1 MGSPKGD
8 PITLKLRDS
17 FDLGAKILAT
27 ATLSAPKSKRTKKLK
42 VSHNVSFL
50 SALPWIGPALFLIIL
65 VVIWPV
71 VILGKTSLTDISNAG
86 TLLNFN
92 GLTNFRTLL
101 ANQDLYPVLK
111 RTIFWVFGIVFFTII
126 LSLPLAQL
134 INQKFPGRK
143 YVRWALIFPWAASVV
158 MTSMIW
164 SWILDAYS
172 GELNLTLTQLGLI
185 SEPIDWV
192 GNPSTSF
199 FFLMW
204 VAVFVS
210 VPFTTFVLLAGLQS
224 IPHDIIEAASV
235 DGAGSWQIYR
245 RIKFPLL
252 RNSLLIATIINL
264 INVFNS
270 FPIIWVMT
278 RGGPGYDTDTTT
290 TFAYKLAF
298 IESNMGQSTA
308 LGVINFM
315 IILVIVGFY
324 LRATKATRT
333 EV

>member
-1 MGSPKGD
+1 MSIGL
-8 PITLKLRDS
+8 LKNS
-17 FDLGAKILAT
+17 AAKK
-27 ATLSAPKSKRTKKLK
+27 PKKLT
-42 VSHNVSFL
+42 VSHNVSLL
-50 SALPWIGPALFLIIL
+50 SALPWIGPALLLILL

-71 VILGKTSLTDISNAG
+71 IELIRTSFTDISLAG
-86 TLLNFN
+86 SLLDFN
-92 GLTNFRTLL
+92 GLTNYRDLI
-101 ANQDLYPVLK
+101 ANADLYPVAK
-111 RTIFWVFGIVFFTII
+111 RTLIWVFGIVFFTVL

-134 INQKFPGRK
+134 INQNFPGRK
-143 YVRWALIFPWAASVV
+143 YVRWAMIFPWAASVV

-164 SWILDAYS
+164 TWILDAYS
-172 GELNLTLTQLGLI
+172 GELNLTLTHLGLI
-185 SEPIDWV
+185 SEPVDWV
-192 GNPSTSF
+192 NNPGSSF
-199 FFLMW
+199 YFLMW

-210 VPFTTFVLLAGLQS
+210 GPFTSFVLLAGLQS
-224 IPHDIIEAASV
+224 IPADIIEAASV
-235 DGAGSWQIYR
+235 DGATSWQIYR

-308 LGVINFM
+308 LGVFNFM

-324 LRATKATRT
+324 LRITKATRT
-333 EV
+333 EL

>member
-1 MGSPKGD
+1 MSTGL
-8 PITLKLRDS
+8 LKNS
-17 FDLGAKILAT
+17 AAKR
-27 ATLSAPKSKRTKKLK
+27 PKKLK

-50 SALPWIGPALFLIIL
+50 SALPWIGPALVLILL

-71 VILGKTSLTDISNAG
+71 IELIRTSFTDISLAG
-86 TLLNFN
+86 SLLDFN
-92 GLTNFRTLL
+92 GLANYRDLL
-101 ANQDLYPVLK
+101 ANTDLYPVVR
-111 RTIFWVFGIVFFTII
+111 RTLLWVFGIVFFTVL

-134 INQKFPGRK
+134 VNQNFPGRK
-143 YVRWALIFPWAASVV
+143 YVRWAMIFPWAASVV

-164 SWILDAYS
+164 TWILDAYS

-185 SEPIDWV
+185 SEPVDWV
-192 GNPSTSF
+192 NNPGSSF
-199 FFLMW
+199 YFLMW

-210 VPFTTFVLLAGLQS
+210 IPFTTFVLLAGLQS
-224 IPHDIIEAASV
+224 IPADIVEAASV
-235 DGAGSWQIYR
+235 DGASHWQIYR

-252 RNSLLIATIINL
+252 RNSLLIASIINI

-278 RGGPGYDTDTTT
+278 RGGPGYETDTTT

-308 LGVINFM
+308 LGVFNFM
-315 IILVIVGFY
+315 IIMVIVGFY
-324 LRATKATRT
+324 LRVTKATRT
-333 EV
+333 EL

>member
-1 MGSPKGD
+1 M
-8 PITLKLRDS
+8 
-17 FDLGAKILAT
+17 AT
-27 ATLSAPKSKRTKKLK
+27 ATLSETKPKRSKKSQ
-42 VSHNVSFL
+42 VSQNVSFL
-50 SALPWIGPALFLIIL
+50 SALPWIGPALFLIIM

-71 VILGKTSLTDISNAG
+71 VILVRTSFTDISLAG
-86 TLLNFN
+86 SLLDFN
-92 GLTNFRTLL
+92 GIQNYRDLF
-101 ANQDLYPVLK
+101 ANMDLYPVLR
-111 RTIFWVFGIVFFTII
+111 RTVLWVFGIVFFTIA

-134 INQKFPGRK
+134 INQTFPGRRF
-143 YVRWALIFPWAASVV
+143 VRWALIFPWAASVV

-185 SEPIDWV
+185 TEPVDWI
-192 GNPSTSF
+192 GNPGTSF
-199 FFLMW
+199 YFLMW

-210 VPFTTFVLLAGLQS
+210 IPFTTFVLLAGLQS
-224 IPHDIIEAASV
+224 IPSDIVEAASV
-235 DGAGSWQIYR
+235 DGASSWQIYR
-245 RIKFPLL
+245 KIKFPLL

-278 RGGPGYDTDTTT
+278 RGGPGYDTDTSI

-308 LGVINFM
+308 LGVLNF
-315 IILVIVGFY
+315 ILILIVVGFY
-324 LRATKATRT
+324 LKATKATRT

>member
-1 MGSPKGD
+1 MSTGL
-8 PITLKLRDS
+8 LKNS
-17 FDLGAKILAT
+17 AAKR
-27 ATLSAPKSKRTKKLK
+27 PKKLK

-50 SALPWIGPALFLIIL
+50 SALPWIGPALVLILL

-71 VILGKTSLTDISNAG
+71 IELIRTSFTDISLAG
-86 TLLNFN
+86 SLLDFN
-92 GLTNFRTLL
+92 GLANYRDLL
-101 ANQDLYPVLK
+101 ANTDLYPVVR
-111 RTIFWVFGIVFFTII
+111 RTLLWVFGIVFFTVL

-134 INQKFPGRK
+134 VNQNFPGRK

-164 SWILDAYS
+164 TWILDAYS

-185 SEPIDWV
+185 SEPVDWV
-192 GNPSTSF
+192 NNPGSSF
-199 FFLMW
+199 YFLMW

-210 VPFTTFVLLAGLQS
+210 IPFTTFVLLAGLQS
-224 IPHDIIEAASV
+224 IPADIVEAASV
-235 DGAGSWQIYR
+235 DGATHWQIYR

-252 RNSLLIATIINL
+252 RNSLLIASIINI

-278 RGGPGYDTDTTT
+278 RGGPGYETDTTT

-308 LGVINFM
+308 LGVFNFM
-315 IILVIVGFY
+315 IIMVIVGFY
-324 LRATKATRT
+324 LKVTKATRT
-333 EV
+333 EL

>member
-1 MGSPKGD
+1 
-8 PITLKLRDS
+8 
-17 FDLGAKILAT
+17 LAT
-27 ATLSAPKSKRTKKLK
+27 ATLSESKLKRTKKLK

-50 SALPWIGPALFLIIL
+50 SSLPWIGPALFLILL

-71 VILGKTSLTDISNAG
+71 IILVRTSFTDISLAG
-86 TLLNFN
+86 SLLDFN
-92 GLTNFRTLL
+92 GITNYRDLF
-101 ANQDLYPVLK
+101 ANSSLYPVLR
-111 RTIFWVFGIVFFTII
+111 RTFIWVFGIVLITIL

-134 INQKFPGRK
+134 INQNFPGRK
-143 YVRWALIFPWAASVV
+143 FVRWALIFPWAASVV
-158 MTSMIW
+158 MTSMVW
-164 SWILDAYS
+164 TWILDAYS
-172 GELNLTLTQLGLI
+172 GELNLTLTQLGII
-185 SEPIDWV
+185 SEPIDWL

-199 FFLMW
+199 LVLMW
-204 VAVFVS
+204 VAIFVS
-210 VPFTTFVLLAGLQS
+210 IPFTTFVLLAGLQS
-224 IPHDIIEAASV
+224 IPSDIVEAAAV

-278 RGGPGYDTDTTT
+278 GGGPGYDTDTTT

-308 LGVINFM
+308 LGVLNFA
-315 IILVIVGFY
+315 IILIVVTFY
-324 LRATKATRT
+324 LKATKATRT

>member
-1 MGSPKGD
+1 MSIGL
-8 PITLKLRDS
+8 LKNS
-17 FDLGAKILAT
+17 AAKR
-27 ATLSAPKSKRTKKLK
+27 PKKLK
-42 VSHNVSFL
+42 VSHNVSLL
-50 SALPWIGPALFLIIL
+50 SALPWIGPALILILL

-71 VILGKTSLTDISNAG
+71 IELIRTSFTDITLAG
-86 TLLNFN
+86 SLLDFN
-92 GLTNFRTLL
+92 GL
-101 ANQDLYPVLK
+101 ANYRDLIANVDLYPVAK
-111 RTIFWVFGIVFFTII
+111 RTLLWVFGIVFFTVL

-134 INQKFPGRK
+134 INQNFPGRK
-143 YVRWALIFPWAASVV
+143 YVRWAMIFPWAASVV

-164 SWILDAYS
+164 TWILDAYS

-185 SEPIDWV
+185 SEPVDWIN
-192 GNPSTSF
+192 NPGSSF
-199 FFLMW
+199 YFLMW

-210 VPFTTFVLLAGLQS
+210 IPFTSFVLLAGLQS
-224 IPHDIIEAASV
+224 IPPDIIEAASV
-235 DGAGSWQIYR
+235 DGATAWQIYR

-308 LGVINFM
+308 LGVFNFM
-315 IILVIVGFY
+315 IIMVIVGFY
-324 LRATKATRT
+324 LRITKATRT
-333 EV
+333 EL

>member
-1 MGSPKGD
+1 LSTGL
-8 PITLKLRDS
+8 LKNS
-17 FDLGAKILAT
+17 AAKR
-27 ATLSAPKSKRTKKLK
+27 PKKLK

-50 SALPWIGPALFLIIL
+50 SALPWIGPALILILL

-71 VILGKTSLTDISNAG
+71 IELIRTSFTDISLAG
-86 TLLNFN
+86 SLLDFN
-92 GLTNFRTLL
+92 GLTNYRDLL
-101 ANQDLYPVLK
+101 ANVDLYPVAK
-111 RTIFWVFGIVFFTII
+111 RTLLWVFGIVFFTVL

-134 INQKFPGRK
+134 INQNFPGRK
-143 YVRWALIFPWAASVV
+143 YVRWAMIFPWAASVV

-164 SWILDAYS
+164 TWILDAYS

-185 SEPIDWV
+185 SEPVDWIN
-192 GNPSTSF
+192 NPGSSF
-199 FFLMW
+199 YFLMW

-210 VPFTTFVLLAGLQS
+210 VPFTSFVLLAGLQS
-224 IPHDIIEAASV
+224 IPSDIIEAASV
-235 DGAGSWQIYR
+235 DGATAWQIYR

-308 LGVINFM
+308 LGVFNFM
-315 IILVIVGFY
+315 IIMVIVGFY
-324 LRATKATRT
+324 LRITKATRT
-333 EV
+333 EL

>member
-1 MGSPKGD
+1 MSTGL
-8 PITLKLRDS
+8 LKNS
-17 FDLGAKILAT
+17 AAKT
-27 ATLSAPKSKRTKKLK
+27 PKKLK

-50 SALPWIGPALFLIIL
+50 SALPWIGPALILILL

-71 VILGKTSLTDISNAG
+71 IELIRTSFTDMTLAG
-86 TLLNFN
+86 SLLDFN
-92 GLTNFRTLL
+92 GLTNYRDLL
-101 ANQDLYPVLK
+101 ANVDLYPVAR
-111 RTIFWVFGIVFFTII
+111 RTLLWVFGIVFFTVL

-134 INQKFPGRK
+134 INQNFPGRK
-143 YVRWALIFPWAASVV
+143 YVRWAMIFPWAASVV

-164 SWILDAYS
+164 TWILDAYS

-185 SEPIDWV
+185 SEPVDWIN
-192 GNPSTSF
+192 NPGSSF
-199 FFLMW
+199 YFLMW

-210 VPFTTFVLLAGLQS
+210 VPFTSFVLLAGLQS
-224 IPHDIIEAASV
+224 IPSDIIEAASV
-235 DGAGSWQIYR
+235 DGATAWQIYR

-308 LGVINFM
+308 LGVFNFM
-315 IILVIVGFY
+315 IIMVIVGFY
-324 LRATKATRT
+324 LRITKATRT
-333 EV
+333 EL

>member
-1 MGSPKGD
+1 MSTGL
-8 PITLKLRDS
+8 LKNS
-17 FDLGAKILAT
+17 AAKT
-27 ATLSAPKSKRTKKLK
+27 PKKLK

-50 SALPWIGPALFLIIL
+50 SALPWIGPALILILL

-71 VILGKTSLTDISNAG
+71 IELIRTSFTDISLAG
-86 TLLNFN
+86 SLLDFN
-92 GLTNFRTLL
+92 GLTNYRDLL
-101 ANQDLYPVLK
+101 ANVDLYPVAR
-111 RTIFWVFGIVFFTII
+111 RTLLWVFGIVFFTVL

-134 INQKFPGRK
+134 INQNFPGRK
-143 YVRWALIFPWAASVV
+143 YVRWAMIFPWAASVV

-164 SWILDAYS
+164 TWILDAYS

-185 SEPIDWV
+185 SEPVDWIN
-192 GNPSTSF
+192 NPGSSF
-199 FFLMW
+199 YFLMW

-210 VPFTTFVLLAGLQS
+210 VPFTSFVLLAGLQS
-224 IPHDIIEAASV
+224 IPSDIIEAASV
-235 DGAGSWQIYR
+235 DGATAWQIYR

-308 LGVINFM
+308 LGVFNFM
-315 IILVIVGFY
+315 IIMVIVGFY
-324 LRATKATRT
+324 LRITKATRT
-333 EV
+333 EL

>member
-1 MGSPKGD
+1 MSTGL
-8 PITLKLRDS
+8 LKNS
-17 FDLGAKILAT
+17 AAKR
-27 ATLSAPKSKRTKKLK
+27 PKKLK

-50 SALPWIGPALFLIIL
+50 SALPWIGPALVLILL

-71 VILGKTSLTDISNAG
+71 IELIRTSFTDISLAG
-86 TLLNFN
+86 SLLDFN
-92 GLTNFRTLL
+92 GLANYRDLL
-101 ANQDLYPVLK
+101 ANTDLYPVVR
-111 RTIFWVFGIVFFTII
+111 RTLLWVFGIVFFTIL

-134 INQKFPGRK
+134 INQNFPGRK

-164 SWILDAYS
+164 TWILDAYS

-185 SEPIDWV
+185 SEPVDWIN
-192 GNPSTSF
+192 NPGSSF
-199 FFLMW
+199 YFLMA

-210 VPFTTFVLLAGLQS
+210 IPFTSFVLLAGLQS
-224 IPHDIIEAASV
+224 IPNDIIEAASV
-235 DGAGSWQIYR
+235 DGATNWQIYR
-245 RIKFPLL
+245 RIKFTLL

-270 FPIIWVMT
+270 FPIIWIMT

-290 TFAYKLAF
+290 TLAYKLAF

-308 LGVINFM
+308 LGVFNFIVIM
-315 IILVIVGFY
+315 MIVGLY
-324 LRATKATRT
+324 LRVTKATRT
-333 EV
+333 EI

>member
-1 MGSPKGD
+1 L
-8 PITLKLRDS
+8 LKNS
-17 FDLGAKILAT
+17 AAKR
-27 ATLSAPKSKRTKKLK
+27 PKKLK

-50 SALPWIGPALFLIIL
+50 SALPWIGPALVLILL

-71 VILGKTSLTDISNAG
+71 IELIRTSFTDISLAG
-86 TLLNFN
+86 SLLDFN
-92 GLTNFRTLL
+92 GLANYRDLL
-101 ANQDLYPVLK
+101 ANTDLYPVVK
-111 RTIFWVFGIVFFTII
+111 RTLLWVFGIVFFTVL

-134 INQKFPGRK
+134 INQNFPGRK
-143 YVRWALIFPWAASVV
+143 YVRWAMIFPWAASVV

-164 SWILDAYS
+164 TWILDAYS

-185 SEPIDWV
+185 SEPVDWV
-192 GNPSTSF
+192 NNPGSSF
-199 FFLMW
+199 YFLMW

-210 VPFTTFVLLAGLQS
+210 IPFTTFVLLAGLQS
-224 IPHDIIEAASV
+224 IPADIVEAASV
-235 DGAGSWQIYR
+235 DGATHWQIYR

-252 RNSLLIATIINL
+252 RNSLLIASIINI

-278 RGGPGYDTDTTT
+278 RGGPGYETDTTT

-308 LGVINFM
+308 LGVFNFM
-315 IILVIVGFY
+315 IIMVIVGFY
-324 LRATKATRT
+324 LRVTKATRT
-333 EV
+333 EL

>member
-1 MGSPKGD
+1 LSTGL
-8 PITLKLRDS
+8 LKNS
-17 FDLGAKILAT
+17 AAKT
-27 ATLSAPKSKRTKKLK
+27 PKKLK

-50 SALPWIGPALFLIIL
+50 SALPWIGPALILILL

-71 VILGKTSLTDISNAG
+71 IELIRTSFTDITLAG
-86 TLLNFN
+86 SLLDFN
-92 GLTNFRTLL
+92 GLTNYRDLL
-101 ANQDLYPVLK
+101 ANVDLYPVAR
-111 RTIFWVFGIVFFTII
+111 RTLLWVFGIVFFTVL

-134 INQKFPGRK
+134 INQNFPGRK
-143 YVRWALIFPWAASVV
+143 YVRWAMIFPWAASVV

-164 SWILDAYS
+164 TWILDAYS

-185 SEPIDWV
+185 SEPVDWIN
-192 GNPSTSF
+192 NPGSSF
-199 FFLMW
+199 YFLMW

-210 VPFTTFVLLAGLQS
+210 VPFTSFVLLAGLQS
-224 IPHDIIEAASV
+224 IPSDIIEAASV
-235 DGAGSWQIYR
+235 DGATAWQIYR

-270 FPIIWVMT
+270 FPLIWVMT

-308 LGVINFM
+308 LGVFNFM
-315 IILVIVGFY
+315 IIMVIVGFY
-324 LRATKATRT
+324 LRITKATRT
-333 EV
+333 EL

>member
-1 MGSPKGD
+1 MSTGL
-8 PITLKLRDS
+8 LKNS
-17 FDLGAKILAT
+17 AAKR
-27 ATLSAPKSKRTKKLK
+27 PKKLK

-50 SALPWIGPALFLIIL
+50 SALPWIGPALVLILL

-71 VILGKTSLTDISNAG
+71 IELIRTSFTDISLAG
-86 TLLNFN
+86 SLLDFN
-92 GLTNFRTLL
+92 GLANYRDLL
-101 ANQDLYPVLK
+101 ANTDLYPVVK
-111 RTIFWVFGIVFFTII
+111 RTLLWVFGIVFFTVL

-134 INQKFPGRK
+134 INQNFPGRK
-143 YVRWALIFPWAASVV
+143 YVRWAMIFPWAASVV

-164 SWILDAYS
+164 TWILDAYS

-185 SEPIDWV
+185 SEPVDWV
-192 GNPSTSF
+192 NNPGSSF
-199 FFLMW
+199 YFLMW

-224 IPHDIIEAASV
+224 IPADIVEAASV
-235 DGAGSWQIYR
+235 DGATHWQIYR

-252 RNSLLIATIINL
+252 RNSLLIASIINI

-278 RGGPGYDTDTTT
+278 RGGPGYETDTTT

-308 LGVINFM
+308 LGVFNFM
-315 IILVIVGFY
+315 IIMVIVGFY
-324 LRATKATRT
+324 LRITKATRT
-333 EV
+333 EL

>member
-1 MGSPKGD
+1 LSIGL
-8 PITLKLRDS
+8 LKNS
-17 FDLGAKILAT
+17 AAKR
-27 ATLSAPKSKRTKKLK
+27 PKKLK
-42 VSHNVSFL
+42 VSHNVSLL
-50 SALPWIGPALFLIIL
+50 SALPWIGPALILILL

-71 VILGKTSLTDISNAG
+71 IELIRTSFTDITLAG
-86 TLLNFN
+86 SLLDFN
-92 GLTNFRTLL
+92 GL
-101 ANQDLYPVLK
+101 ANYRDLIANVDLYPVAK
-111 RTIFWVFGIVFFTII
+111 RTLLWVFGIVFFTVL

-134 INQKFPGRK
+134 INQNFPGRK
-143 YVRWALIFPWAASVV
+143 YVRWAMIFPWAASVV

-164 SWILDAYS
+164 TWILDAYS

-185 SEPIDWV
+185 SEPVDWIN
-192 GNPSTSF
+192 NPGSSF
-199 FFLMW
+199 YFLMW

-210 VPFTTFVLLAGLQS
+210 IPFTSFVLLAGLQS
-224 IPHDIIEAASV
+224 IPPDIIEAASV
-235 DGAGSWQIYR
+235 DGATAWQIYR

-308 LGVINFM
+308 LGVFNFM
-315 IILVIVGFY
+315 IIMVIVGFY
-324 LRATKATRT
+324 LRITKATRT
-333 EV
+333 EL

>member
-1 MGSPKGD
+1 L
-8 PITLKLRDS
+8 LKNS
-17 FDLGAKILAT
+17 AAKR
-27 ATLSAPKSKRTKKLK
+27 PKKLK

-50 SALPWIGPALFLIIL
+50 SALPWIGPALVLILL

-71 VILGKTSLTDISNAG
+71 IELIRTSFTDISLAG
-86 TLLNFN
+86 SLLDFN
-92 GLTNFRTLL
+92 GLANYRDLL
-101 ANQDLYPVLK
+101 ANTDLYPVAR
-111 RTIFWVFGIVFFTII
+111 RTLLWVFGIVFFTIL

-134 INQKFPGRK
+134 INQNFPGRK
-143 YVRWALIFPWAASVV
+143 YVRWAMIFPWAASVV

-164 SWILDAYS
+164 TWILDAYS

-185 SEPIDWV
+185 SEPVDWV
-192 GNPSTSF
+192 NNPGSSF
-199 FFLMW
+199 YFLMW

-210 VPFTTFVLLAGLQS
+210 IPFTTFVLLAGLQS
-224 IPHDIIEAASV
+224 IPADIVEAASV
-235 DGAGSWQIYR
+235 DGATHWQIYR

-252 RNSLLIATIINL
+252 RNSLLIASIINI

-308 LGVINFM
+308 LGVFNFM
-315 IILVIVGFY
+315 IIMVIVGFY
-324 LRATKATRT
+324 LRVTKATRT
-333 EV
+333 EL

>member
-1 MGSPKGD
+1 MSTGL
-8 PITLKLRDS
+8 LKNS
-17 FDLGAKILAT
+17 AAKR
-27 ATLSAPKSKRTKKLK
+27 PKKLK

-50 SALPWIGPALFLIIL
+50 SALPWIGPALVLILL

-71 VILGKTSLTDISNAG
+71 IELIRTSFTDISLAG
-86 TLLNFN
+86 SLLDFN
-92 GLTNFRTLL
+92 GLANYRDLL
-101 ANQDLYPVLK
+101 ANTDLYPVAR
-111 RTIFWVFGIVFFTII
+111 RTLLWVFGIVFFTIL

-134 INQKFPGRK
+134 INQNFPGRK

-164 SWILDAYS
+164 TWILDAYS

-185 SEPIDWV
+185 SEPVDWV
-192 GNPSTSF
+192 NNPGSSF
-199 FFLMW
+199 YFLMW

-210 VPFTTFVLLAGLQS
+210 IPFTTFVLLAGLQS
-224 IPHDIIEAASV
+224 IPADIVEAASV
-235 DGAGSWQIYR
+235 DGATHWQIYR

-252 RNSLLIATIINL
+252 RNSLLIASIINI

-308 LGVINFM
+308 LGVFNFM
-315 IILVIVGFY
+315 IIIVIVGFY
-324 LRATKATRT
+324 LKVTKATRT
-333 EV
+333 EL

>member
-1 MGSPKGD
+1 M
-8 PITLKLRDS
+8 LKNS
-17 FDLGAKILAT
+17 AAKR
-27 ATLSAPKSKRTKKLK
+27 PKKLK

-50 SALPWIGPALFLIIL
+50 SALPWIGPALVLILL

-71 VILGKTSLTDISNAG
+71 IELIRTSFTDISLAG
-86 TLLNFN
+86 SLLDFN
-92 GLTNFRTLL
+92 GLANYRDLL
-101 ANQDLYPVLK
+101 ANTDLYPVVR
-111 RTIFWVFGIVFFTII
+111 RTLLWVFGIVFFTVL

-134 INQKFPGRK
+134 INQNFPGRK
-143 YVRWALIFPWAASVV
+143 YVRWAMIFPWAASVV

-164 SWILDAYS
+164 TWILDAYS

-185 SEPIDWV
+185 SEPVDWV
-192 GNPSTSF
+192 NNPGSSF
-199 FFLMW
+199 YFLMW

-210 VPFTTFVLLAGLQS
+210 IPFTTFVLLAGLQS
-224 IPHDIIEAASV
+224 IPADIVEAASV
-235 DGAGSWQIYR
+235 DGARHWQIYR

-252 RNSLLIATIINL
+252 RNSLLIASIINI

-278 RGGPGYDTDTTT
+278 RGGPGYETDTTT

-308 LGVINFM
+308 LGVFNFM
-315 IILVIVGFY
+315 IIMVIVGFY
-324 LRATKATRT
+324 LRVTKATRT
-333 EV
+333 EL

>member
-1 MGSPKGD
+1 M
-8 PITLKLRDS
+8 LKNS
-17 FDLGAKILAT
+17 AAKR
-27 ATLSAPKSKRTKKLK
+27 PKKLK

-50 SALPWIGPALFLIIL
+50 SALPWIGPALVLILL

-71 VILGKTSLTDISNAG
+71 IELIRTSFTDISLAG
-86 TLLNFN
+86 SLLNFN
-92 GLTNFRTLL
+92 GLANYRDLL
-101 ANQDLYPVLK
+101 ANTDLYPVVR
-111 RTIFWVFGIVFFTII
+111 RTLLWVFGIVFFTVL

-134 INQKFPGRK
+134 INQNFPGRK
-143 YVRWALIFPWAASVV
+143 YVRWAMIFPWAASVV

-164 SWILDAYS
+164 TWILDAYS

-185 SEPIDWV
+185 SEPVDWV
-192 GNPSTSF
+192 NNPGSSF
-199 FFLMW
+199 YFLMW

-210 VPFTTFVLLAGLQS
+210 IPFTTFVLLAGLQS
-224 IPHDIIEAASV
+224 IPADIVEAASV
-235 DGAGSWQIYR
+235 DGATHWQIYR

-252 RNSLLIATIINL
+252 RNSLLIASIINI

-308 LGVINFM
+308 LGVFNFM
-315 IILVIVGFY
+315 IIMVIVGFY
-324 LRATKATRT
+324 LKVTKATRT
-333 EV
+333 EL

>member
-1 MGSPKGD
+1 
-8 PITLKLRDS
+8 
-17 FDLGAKILAT
+17 LAT
-27 ATLSAPKSKRTKKLK
+27 ATLSETKSKRTKKSQ
-42 VSHNVSFL
+42 VSQNVTFL
-50 SALPWIGPALFLIIL
+50 SALPWIGPALFLIIM

-71 VILGKTSLTDISNAG
+71 VILVRTSFTDISLAG
-86 TLLNFN
+86 SLLDFN
-92 GLTNFRTLL
+92 GIQNYRDLF
-101 ANQDLYPVLK
+101 ANMDLYPVLR
-111 RTIFWVFGIVFFTII
+111 RTVLWVFGIVFFTIA

-134 INQKFPGRK
+134 INQSFPGRRF
-143 YVRWALIFPWAASVV
+143 VRWALIFPWAASVV

-185 SEPIDWV
+185 TEPVDWI
-192 GNPSTSF
+192 GNPGTSF
-199 FFLMW
+199 YFLMW

-210 VPFTTFVLLAGLQS
+210 IPFTTFVLLAGLQS
-224 IPHDIIEAASV
+224 IPNDIVEAASV
-235 DGAGSWQIYR
+235 DGASSWQIYR
-245 RIKFPLL
+245 KIKFPLL

-308 LGVINFM
+308 LGVLNFG
-315 IILVIVGFY
+315 IILIVVGFY
-324 LRATKATRT
+324 LKATKATRT

>member
-1 MGSPKGD
+1 M
-8 PITLKLRDS
+8 LKNS
-17 FDLGAKILAT
+17 AAKR
-27 ATLSAPKSKRTKKLK
+27 PKKLK

-50 SALPWIGPALFLIIL
+50 SALPWIGPALVLILL

-71 VILGKTSLTDISNAG
+71 IELFRTSFTDISLAG
-86 TLLNFN
+86 SLLNFN
-92 GLTNFRTLL
+92 GLANYRDLL
-101 ANQDLYPVLK
+101 ANTDLYPVVK
-111 RTIFWVFGIVFFTII
+111 RTLLWVFGIVFFTVL

-134 INQKFPGRK
+134 INQNFPGRK
-143 YVRWALIFPWAASVV
+143 YVRWAMIFPWAASVV

-164 SWILDAYS
+164 TWILDAYS

-185 SEPIDWV
+185 SEPVDWV
-192 GNPSTSF
+192 NNPGSSF
-199 FFLMW
+199 YFLMW

-224 IPHDIIEAASV
+224 IPADIVEAASV
-235 DGAGSWQIYR
+235 DGATHWQIYR

-252 RNSLLIATIINL
+252 RNSLLIASIINI

-278 RGGPGYDTDTTT
+278 RGGPGYETDTTT

-308 LGVINFM
+308 LGVFNFM
-315 IILVIVGFY
+315 IIMVIVGFY
-324 LRATKATRT
+324 LRVTKATRT
-333 EV
+333 EL

>member
-1 MGSPKGD
+1 
-8 PITLKLRDS
+8 
-17 FDLGAKILAT
+17 LAT
-27 ATLSAPKSKRTKKLK
+27 ATLSETKSGRTKKLK

-71 VILGKTSLTDISNAG
+71 IILVRTSFTDISLAG
-86 TLLNFN
+86 SLLDFN
-92 GLTNFRTLL
+92 GL
-101 ANQDLYPVLK
+101 ANYRDLFANVDLYPVLR
-111 RTIFWVFGIVFFTII
+111 RTFLWVFGIVFFTIA

-134 INQKFPGRK
+134 INQNFPGRK
-143 YVRWALIFPWAASVV
+143 FVRWALIFPWAASVV

-164 SWILDAYS
+164 TWILDAYS
-172 GELNLTLTQLGLI
+172 GELNLTLSELGLI
-185 SEPIDWV
+185 SEPVDWV

-199 FFLMW
+199 YFLMW

-210 VPFTTFVLLAGLQS
+210 IPFTTFVLLAGLQS
-224 IPHDIIEAASV
+224 IPNDIVEAASV
-235 DGAGSWQIYR
+235 DGATSWQIYR

-308 LGVINFM
+308 LGVLNFG
-315 IILVIVGFY
+315 IILIVVGFY
-324 LRATKATRT
+324 LKATKATRT

>member
-1 MGSPKGD
+1 MSIGL
-8 PITLKLRDS
+8 LKNS
-17 FDLGAKILAT
+17 AAKR
-27 ATLSAPKSKRTKKLK
+27 PKKLK

-50 SALPWIGPALFLIIL
+50 SALPWIGPALLLILL

-71 VILGKTSLTDISNAG
+71 IELIRTSFTDISLAG
-86 TLLNFN
+86 SLLDFN
-92 GLTNFRTLL
+92 GLTNYRDLI
-101 ANQDLYPVLK
+101 ANVDLYPVAK
-111 RTIFWVFGIVFFTII
+111 RTLLWVFGIVFFTVL

-134 INQKFPGRK
+134 INQNFPGRK
-143 YVRWALIFPWAASVV
+143 YVRWAMIFPWAASVV

-164 SWILDAYS
+164 TWILDAYS

-185 SEPIDWV
+185 SEPVDWV
-192 GNPSTSF
+192 NNPGSSF
-199 FFLMW
+199 YFLMW

-210 VPFTTFVLLAGLQS
+210 VPFTSFVLLAGLQS
-224 IPHDIIEAASV
+224 IPSDIIEAASV
-235 DGAGSWQIYR
+235 DGATAWQIYR

-308 LGVINFM
+308 LGVFNFM
-315 IILVIVGFY
+315 IIMVIVGFY
-324 LRATKATRT
+324 LRITKATRT
-333 EV
+333 EL

>member
-1 MGSPKGD
+1 M
-8 PITLKLRDS
+8 LKNS
-17 FDLGAKILAT
+17 AAKR
-27 ATLSAPKSKRTKKLK
+27 PKKLK

-50 SALPWIGPALFLIIL
+50 SALPWIGPALVLILL

-71 VILGKTSLTDISNAG
+71 IELIRTSFTDISLAG
-86 TLLNFN
+86 SLLDFN
-92 GLTNFRTLL
+92 GLANYRDLL
-101 ANQDLYPVLK
+101 ANTDLYPVVR
-111 RTIFWVFGIVFFTII
+111 RTLLWVFGIVFFTVL

-134 INQKFPGRK
+134 INQNFPGRK
-143 YVRWALIFPWAASVV
+143 YVRWAMIFPWAASVV

-164 SWILDAYS
+164 TWILDAYS

-185 SEPIDWV
+185 SEPVDWV
-192 GNPSTSF
+192 NNPGSSF
-199 FFLMW
+199 YFLMW

-210 VPFTTFVLLAGLQS
+210 IPFTTFVLLAGLQS
-224 IPHDIIEAASV
+224 IPADIVEAASV
-235 DGAGSWQIYR
+235 DGATHWKIYR

-252 RNSLLIATIINL
+252 RNSLLIASIINI

-278 RGGPGYDTDTTT
+278 RGGPGYETDTTT

-308 LGVINFM
+308 LGVFNFM
-315 IILVIVGFY
+315 IIMVIVGFY
-324 LRATKATRT
+324 LRVTKATRT
-333 EV
+333 EL

>member
-1 MGSPKGD
+1 LSTGL
-8 PITLKLRDS
+8 LKNS
-17 FDLGAKILAT
+17 AAKR
-27 ATLSAPKSKRTKKLK
+27 PKKLK

-50 SALPWIGPALFLIIL
+50 SALPWIGPALVLILL

-71 VILGKTSLTDISNAG
+71 IELIRTSFTDISLAG
-86 TLLNFN
+86 SLLDFN
-92 GLTNFRTLL
+92 GLANYRDLL
-101 ANQDLYPVLK
+101 ANTDLYPVVK
-111 RTIFWVFGIVFFTII
+111 RTLLWVFGIVFFTVL

-134 INQKFPGRK
+134 INQNFPGRK
-143 YVRWALIFPWAASVV
+143 YVRWAMIFPWAASVV

-164 SWILDAYS
+164 TWILDAYS

-185 SEPIDWV
+185 SEPVDWV
-192 GNPSTSF
+192 NNPGSSF
-199 FFLMW
+199 YFLMW

-224 IPHDIIEAASV
+224 IPADIVEAASV
-235 DGAGSWQIYR
+235 DGATHWQIYR

-252 RNSLLIATIINL
+252 RNSLLIASIINI

-278 RGGPGYDTDTTT
+278 RGGPGYETDTTT

-308 LGVINFM
+308 LGVFNFM
-315 IILVIVGFY
+315 IIMVIVGFY
-324 LRATKATRT
+324 LRVTKATRT
-333 EV
+333 EL

>member
-1 MGSPKGD
+1 MSIGL
-8 PITLKLRDS
+8 LKNS
-17 FDLGAKILAT
+17 AAKT
-27 ATLSAPKSKRTKKLK
+27 PKKLK

-50 SALPWIGPALFLIIL
+50 SALPWIGPALILILL

-71 VILGKTSLTDISNAG
+71 IELIRTSFTDITLAG
-86 TLLNFN
+86 SLLDFN
-92 GLTNFRTLL
+92 GLTNYRDLL
-101 ANQDLYPVLK
+101 ANVDLYPVAR
-111 RTIFWVFGIVFFTII
+111 RTLLWVFGIVFFTVL

-134 INQKFPGRK
+134 INQNFPGRK
-143 YVRWALIFPWAASVV
+143 YVRWAMIFPWAASVV

-164 SWILDAYS
+164 TWILDAYS

-185 SEPIDWV
+185 SEPVDWIN
-192 GNPSTSF
+192 NPGSSF
-199 FFLMW
+199 YFLMW

-210 VPFTTFVLLAGLQS
+210 VPFTSFVLLAGLQS
-224 IPHDIIEAASV
+224 IPSDIIEAASV
-235 DGAGSWQIYR
+235 DGATAWQIYR

-278 RGGPGYDTDTTT
+278 RGGPGYETDTTT

-308 LGVINFM
+308 LGVFNFM
-315 IILVIVGFY
+315 IIMVIVGFY
-324 LRATKATRT
+324 LRVTKATRT
-333 EV
+333 EL

>member
-1 MGSPKGD
+1 MSTGL
-8 PITLKLRDS
+8 LKNS
-17 FDLGAKILAT
+17 AAKT
-27 ATLSAPKSKRTKKLK
+27 PKKLK

-50 SALPWIGPALFLIIL
+50 SALPWIGPALILILL

-71 VILGKTSLTDISNAG
+71 IELIRTSFTDITLAG
-86 TLLNFN
+86 SLLDFN
-92 GLTNFRTLL
+92 GLTNYRDLL
-101 ANQDLYPVLK
+101 ANVDLYPVAR
-111 RTIFWVFGIVFFTII
+111 RTLLWVFGIVFFTVL

-134 INQKFPGRK
+134 INQNFPGRK
-143 YVRWALIFPWAASVV
+143 YVRWAMIFPWAASVV

-164 SWILDAYS
+164 TWILDAYS

-185 SEPIDWV
+185 SEPVDWIN
-192 GNPSTSF
+192 NPGSSF
-199 FFLMW
+199 YFLMW

-210 VPFTTFVLLAGLQS
+210 VPFTSFVLLAGLQS
-224 IPHDIIEAASV
+224 IPSDIIEAASV
-235 DGAGSWQIYR
+235 DGATAWQIYR

-298 IESNMGQSTA
+298 IESNVGQSTA
-308 LGVINFM
+308 LGVFNFM
-315 IILVIVGFY
+315 IIMVIVGFY
-324 LRATKATRT
+324 LRITKATRT
-333 EV
+333 EL

>member
-1 MGSPKGD
+1 MSTGL
-8 PITLKLRDS
+8 LKNS
-17 FDLGAKILAT
+17 AAKT
-27 ATLSAPKSKRTKKLK
+27 PKKLK

-50 SALPWIGPALFLIIL
+50 SALPWIGPALILILL

-71 VILGKTSLTDISNAG
+71 IELIRTSFTDITLAG
-86 TLLNFN
+86 SLLDFN
-92 GLTNFRTLL
+92 GLTNYRDLL
-101 ANQDLYPVLK
+101 ANVDLYPVAR
-111 RTIFWVFGIVFFTII
+111 RTLLWVFGIVFFTVL

-134 INQKFPGRK
+134 INQNFPGRK
-143 YVRWALIFPWAASVV
+143 YVRWAMIFPWAASVV

-164 SWILDAYS
+164 TWILDAYS

-185 SEPIDWV
+185 SEPVDWIN
-192 GNPSTSF
+192 NPGSSF
-199 FFLMW
+199 YFLMW

-210 VPFTTFVLLAGLQS
+210 VPFTSFVLLAGLQS
-224 IPHDIIEAASV
+224 IPSDIIEAASV
-235 DGAGSWQIYR
+235 DGATAWQIYR

-264 INVFNS
+264 INVFSS

-308 LGVINFM
+308 LGVFNFM
-315 IILVIVGFY
+315 IIMVIVGFY
-324 LRATKATRT
+324 LRITKATRT
-333 EV
+333 EL

>member
-1 MGSPKGD
+1 M
-8 PITLKLRDS
+8 
-17 FDLGAKILAT
+17 AT
-27 ATLSAPKSKRTKKLK
+27 ATINASISKRAKKLE

-50 SALPWIGPALFLIIL
+50 SSLPWIGPALFLIIL

-71 VILGKTSLTDISNAG
+71 VILGKTSFTDISNAG

-92 GLTNFRTLL
+92 GLTNFRDLL

-111 RTIFWVFGIVFFTII
+111 RTVFWVFGIVFFTII

-164 SWILDAYS
+164 AWILDAYS
-172 GELNLTLTQLGLI
+172 GELNLTLTQLGII

-199 FFLMW
+199 YFLMW
-204 VAVFVS
+204 VAIFVS
-210 VPFTTFVLLAGLQS
+210 IPFTTFVLLAGLQS

-245 RIKFPLL
+245 GIKFPLL

>member
-1 MGSPKGD
+1 MSTGL
-8 PITLKLRDS
+8 LKNS
-17 FDLGAKILAT
+17 AAKR
-27 ATLSAPKSKRTKKLK
+27 PKKLK

-50 SALPWIGPALFLIIL
+50 SALPWIGPALVLILL

-71 VILGKTSLTDISNAG
+71 IELIRTSFTDISLAG
-86 TLLNFN
+86 SLLDFN
-92 GLTNFRTLL
+92 GLANYRDLL
-101 ANQDLYPVLK
+101 ANTDLYPVVR
-111 RTIFWVFGIVFFTII
+111 RTLLWVFGIVFFTIL

-134 INQKFPGRK
+134 INQNFPGRK

-164 SWILDAYS
+164 TWILDAYS

-185 SEPIDWV
+185 SEPVDWV
-192 GNPSTSF
+192 NNPGSSF
-199 FFLMW
+199 YFLMA

-210 VPFTTFVLLAGLQS
+210 IPFTSFVLLAGLQS
-224 IPHDIIEAASV
+224 IPNDIIEAASV
-235 DGAGSWQIYR
+235 DGASNWQIYR

-252 RNSLLIATIINL
+252 RNALLIATIINL

-270 FPIIWVMT
+270 FPIIWIMT

-290 TFAYKLAF
+290 TLAYKLAF

-308 LGVINFM
+308 LGVFNFIVIM
-315 IILVIVGFY
+315 MIVGLY
-324 LRATKATRT
+324 LRVTKATRT
-333 EV
+333 EI

>member
-1 MGSPKGD
+1 M
-8 PITLKLRDS
+8 LKNS
-17 FDLGAKILAT
+17 AAKR
-27 ATLSAPKSKRTKKLK
+27 PKKLK

-50 SALPWIGPALFLIIL
+50 SALPWIGPALVLILL

-71 VILGKTSLTDISNAG
+71 IELIRTSFTDISLAG
-86 TLLNFN
+86 SLLDFN
-92 GLTNFRTLL
+92 GLANYRDLL
-101 ANQDLYPVLK
+101 ANTDLYPVAR
-111 RTIFWVFGIVFFTII
+111 RTLLWVFGIVFFTIL

-134 INQKFPGRK
+134 INQNFPGRK

-164 SWILDAYS
+164 TWILDAYS

-185 SEPIDWV
+185 SEPVDWV
-192 GNPSTSF
+192 NNPGSSF
-199 FFLMW
+199 YFLMW

-210 VPFTTFVLLAGLQS
+210 IPFTTFVLLAGLQS
-224 IPHDIIEAASV
+224 IPADIVEAASV
-235 DGAGSWQIYR
+235 DGATHWQIYR

-252 RNSLLIATIINL
+252 RNSLLIASIINI

-308 LGVINFM
+308 LGVFNFM
-315 IILVIVGFY
+315 IIMVIVGFY
-324 LRATKATRT
+324 LKVTKATRT
-333 EV
+333 EL

>member
-1 MGSPKGD
+1 M
-8 PITLKLRDS
+8 
-17 FDLGAKILAT
+17 AT
-27 ATLSAPKSKRTKKLK
+27 ATLSETKPKRSKKSQ
-42 VSHNVSFL
+42 VSQNVSFL
-50 SALPWIGPALFLIIL
+50 SALPWIGPALFLIIM

-71 VILGKTSLTDISNAG
+71 VILVRTSFTDISLAG
-86 TLLNFN
+86 SLLDFN
-92 GLTNFRTLL
+92 GL
-101 ANQDLYPVLK
+101 ANYRDLFANMDLYPVLR
-111 RTIFWVFGIVFFTII
+111 RTILWVFGIVFFTIA

-134 INQKFPGRK
+134 INQSFPGRRF
-143 YVRWALIFPWAASVV
+143 VRWALIFPWAASVV

-185 SEPIDWV
+185 TEPVDWI
-192 GNPSTSF
+192 GNPGTSF
-199 FFLMW
+199 YFLMW

-210 VPFTTFVLLAGLQS
+210 IPFTTFVLLAGLQS
-224 IPHDIIEAASV
+224 IPNDIVEAASV
-235 DGAGSWQIYR
+235 DGASSWQTYR
-245 RIKFPLL
+245 KIKFPLL

-278 RGGPGYDTDTTT
+278 RGGPGYDTDTSI

-308 LGVINFM
+308 LGVLNFAL
-315 IILVIVGFY
+315 ILIVVGFY
-324 LRATKATRT
+324 LKATKATRT